1 MLLKIEKALPSWL
14 EALALDASSRTGSRR
29 ISTSTVKKDRKLL
42 EETVISRQKQEETR
56 GEEGNTTGSSCRLSA
71 RRHVDC
77 AVASWATTNIDCGW
91 LAGRLEF
98 GLPGDGLRLA
108 GCQLLGPL
116 FLAAQKPT
124 TYFFESVGGVT

>member
-56 GEEGNTTGSSCRLSA
+56 RKETLLAVLVDYQRVVMSIARLPRGQ
-71 RRHVDC
+71 RRTSIADGWPVD
-77 AVASWATTNIDCGW
+77 
-91 LAGRLEF
+91 
-98 GLPGDGLRLA
+98 
-108 GCQLLGPL
+108 
-116 FLAAQKPT
+116 
-124 TYFFESVGGVT
+124 